1 MPLAATLLLAGAT
14 ASTQV
19 APIDVQ
25 HYRVRLQP
33 DIAAGTL
40 RGEEDVR
47 LCLLGDGDTVVLD
60 AGALSVDSVSLGKQA
75 LTTSRNGKTLAITLP
90 RSHRA
95 GACVALHLRYSGKSS
110 YGLQMHPERRQ
121 AYTIFST
128 SQWMPAND
136 APSDRATLDLE
147 VTLPGG
153 LQAIGTGVAQPVRH
167 AEESATHRWRLRQPM
182 QSYLYG
188 FAAVPLSRVQFDA
201 NVIHNEWLGDGF
213 DDAQLRRIFAD
224 TPAML
229 AFFADKAGVA
239 YPHRTYSQALVA
251 DTVGQELA
259 GMALVSEVYGREVLD
274 DETRE
279 GLIAHEAAH
288 QWWGNGVTNL
298 DWRQF
303 WLNEGITTFMAAA
316 WMQHRFGDATYDA
329 QVERWRVRV
338 EKLRADGK
346 DKPLVF
352 PDWNKPGSD
361 DRAVVYTKGAY
372 AMHLLRVQLGEDA
385 FWRGL
390 RDYTRT
396 HFGKSVTTADLQ
408 AAMERSSGRDLSAFF
423 REWAGINR

>member
-182 QSYLYG
+182 PSYLYG
-188 FAAVPLSRVQFDA
+188 FAAGPFARVQFDA
-201 NVIHNEWLGDGF
+201 NGIHHEWLGDGF
-213 DDAQLRRIFAD
+213 DDAQLRHIFAD

-303 WLNEGITTFMAAA
+303 WLNEGITSFMAAA

-352 PDWNKPGSD
+352 PDWNKPSSD

>member
-1 MPLAATLLLAGAT
+1 MSLAAALLLAGAP
-14 ASTQV
+14 APAQV

-25 HYRVRLQP
+25 HYRVQLQP
-33 DIAAGTL
+33 DIAAGTV

-47 LCLLGDGDTVVLD
+47 LCLLGDGDTVSLD
-60 AGALSVDSVSLGKQA
+60 VGALSVDSVSLGKQA

-95 GACVALHLRYSGKSS
+95 GACVALHLRYSGKRS

-182 QSYLYG
+182 PSYLYG
-188 FAAVPLSRVQFDA
+188 FAAGPFARVQFDA
-201 NVIHNEWLGDGF
+201 NGIHHEWLGDGF

-274 DETRE
+274 DETRQ

-303 WLNEGITTFMAAA
+303 WLNEGITSFMAAA
-316 WMQHRFGDATYDA
+316 WMQHRFGHATYDA

-352 PDWNKPGSD
+352 PDWNKPSSD

>member
-95 GACVALHLRYSGKSS
+95 GACVALHLRYSGKRS

-136 APSDRATLDLE
+136 APADRATLDLD
-147 VTLPGG
+147 VVLPRD
-153 LQAIGTGVAQPVRH
+153 LQAVGTGVALPARH
-167 AEESATHRWRLRQPM
+167 AKALTTHRWRLRQAMP
-182 QSYLYG
+182 SYLYG
-188 FAAVPLSRVQFDA
+188 FAAGPFARVQFDA
-201 NVIHNEWLGDGF
+201 NGIHHEWLGDGF
-213 DDAQLRRIFAD
+213 DDAQLRHIFAD

-303 WLNEGITTFMAAA
+303 WLNEGITSFMAAA

-352 PDWNKPGSD
+352 PDWNKPSSD

-372 AMHLLRVQLGEDA
+372 AMPLLRVQLGEDA

>member
-1 MPLAATLLLAGAT
+1 MSLAAAWLLAGAT
-14 ASTQV
+14 APAQV
-19 APIDVQ
+19 APVDVQ

-33 DIAAGTL
+33 DIAAGAL

-47 LCLLGDGDTVVLD
+47 LCLLGDGDTVSLD
-60 AGALSVDSVSLGKQA
+60 VGALVIDGASLGKQA
-75 LTTSRNGKTLAITLP
+75 LTTSRDGKTLAITLP
-90 RSHRA
+90 RAYRA
-95 GACVALHLRYSGKSS
+95 DACLTLQLRYRGKSS
-110 YGLQMHPERRQ
+110 YGLQMHADRRQ

-136 APSDRATLDLE
+136 APADRATLDLD
-147 VTLPGG
+147 VVLPRE
-153 LQAIGTGVAQPVRH
+153 LQAIGTGLALPARH
-167 AEESATHRWRLRQPM
+167 AKGLTTHRWRLRQAMP
-182 QSYLYG
+182 SYLYG
-188 FAAVPLSRVQFDA
+188 FAAGQFTDA
-201 NVIHNEWLGDGF
+201 SLEANGITFELKGDGF
-213 DDAQLRRIFAD
+213 DAAQLQRIFGD

-259 GMALVSEVYGREVLD
+259 GMALLSEAYGREVLGD
-274 DETRE
+274 QTRQ

-288 QWWGNGVTNL
+288 QWWGNGVTNI

-316 WMQHRFGDATYDA
+316 WMQHRFGDATYKA
-329 QVERWRVRV
+329 QVERWGVRV
-338 EKLRADGK
+338 EKLRTDGK

-372 AMHLLRVQLGEDA
+372 AMHLLREQLGEEA
-385 FWRGL
+385 FWKGL
-390 RDYTRT
+390 RAYTQA
-396 HFGKSVTTADLQ
+396 HMGKVATTSDLQ
-408 AAMERSSGRDLSAFF
+408 QAMQVASGRDLSAFF
-423 REWAGINR
+423 REWAGTTR

>member
-60 AGALSVDSVSLGKQA
+60 AGALSVDSVSLGKQT

-95 GACVALHLRYSGKSS
+95 GACVALHLRYSGKRS

-182 QSYLYG
+182 PSYLYG
-188 FAAVPLSRVQFDA
+188 FAAGPFARVQFDA
-201 NVIHNEWLGDGF
+201 NGIHHEWLGDGF

-303 WLNEGITTFMAAA
+303 WLNEGITSFMAAA
-316 WMQHRFGDATYDA
+316 WLQHRFGDAAYES
-329 QVERWRVRV
+329 QVERWRTRV

-352 PDWNKPGSD
+352 PDWTKPSGD

-372 AMHLLRVQLGEDA
+372 AMHLLREQLGEDA
-385 FWRGL
+385 FWKGL
-390 RDYTRT
+390 RAYTKA
-396 HFGKSVTTADLQ
+396 HMGKTATTADLQ
-408 AAMERSSGRDLSAFF
+408 QAMQVASGRDLSAFF
-423 REWAGINR
+423 REWAGATR

>member
-1 MPLAATLLLAGAT
+1 MALVAALLIAGA
-14 ASTQV
+14 AAPAQV

-47 LCLLGDGDTVVLD
+47 LCLLGDGDTVSLD
-60 AGALSVDSVSLGKQA
+60 AGALVIDSASLAKEV
-75 LTTSRNGKTLAITLP
+75 LPTSRNGKALAITLP
-90 RSHRA
+90 RVYRA
-95 GACVALHLRYSGKSS
+95 GACLTLHLRYRGKAS
-110 YGLQMHPERRQ
+110 YGLQMHGERQ
-121 AYTIFST
+121 QVYTIFST

-136 APSDRATLDLE
+136 APSDRATLDLD
-147 VTLPGG
+147 VVLPRD
-153 LQAIGTGVAQPVRH
+153 LQAIGTGTALPMRH
-167 AEESATHRWRLRQPM
+167 AKEFATHRWRLRQPM
-182 QSYLYG
+182 PSYLYG
-188 FAAVPLSRVQFDA
+188 FAAGKFTETRFDA
-201 NVIHNEWLGDGF
+201 NGISFQLMGDGF
-213 DDAQLRRIFAD
+213 DDKQLRQIFAD

-239 YPHRTYSQALVA
+239 YPHRTYSQAMVA

-259 GMALVSEVYGREVLD
+259 GMALVSEAYGREVLD
-274 DETRE
+274 DATRQ

-303 WLNEGITTFMAAA
+303 WLNEGIATFMAAA
-316 WMQHRFGDATYDA
+316 WMQHRFGDATYEA

-352 PDWNKPGSD
+352 PDWTKPSGD

-372 AMHLLRVQLGEDA
+372 AMHLLRVQLGDEA
-385 FWRGL
+385 FWNGL
-390 RDYTRT
+390 RAYARARM
-396 HFGKSVTTADLQ
+396 GKTATTADLQ
-408 AAMERSSGRDLSAFF
+408 QAMQAASGRDLSTFF
-423 REWAGINR
+423 REWTGVTR

>member
-1 MPLAATLLLAGAT
+1 MP
-14 ASTQV
+14 
-19 APIDVQ
+19 
-25 HYRVRLQP
+25 
-33 DIAAGTL
+33 
-40 RGEEDVR
+40 
-47 LCLLGDGDTVVLD
+47 
-60 AGALSVDSVSLGKQA
+60 
-75 LTTSRNGKTLAITLP
+75 
-90 RSHRA
+90 
-95 GACVALHLRYSGKSS
+95 
-110 YGLQMHPERRQ
+110 
-121 AYTIFST
+121 
-128 SQWMPAND
+128 
-136 APSDRATLDLE
+136 
-147 VTLPGG
+147 
-153 LQAIGTGVAQPVRH
+153 
-167 AEESATHRWRLRQPM
+167 
-182 QSYLYG
+182 SYLYG
-188 FAAVPLSRVQFDA
+188 FAAGPFARVQFDA
-201 NVIHNEWLGDGF
+201 NGIHHEWLGDGF
-213 DDAQLRRIFAD
+213 DDAQLRHIFAD

-259 GMALVSEVYGREVLD
+259 GMAVVSEVYGREVLD

-303 WLNEGITTFMAAA
+303 WLNEGITSFMAAA

>member
-1 MPLAATLLLAGAT
+1 MSLAAGLLLAGAM
-14 ASTQV
+14 APAQV

-47 LCLLGDGDTVVLD
+47 LCLLGDGDTVSLD
-60 AGALSVDSVSLGKQA
+60 AGALVIDSVSLGKQA
-75 LTTSRNGKTLAITLP
+75 LHTSRDGKTLAIMLP
-90 RSHRA
+90 RAHRA
-95 GACVALHLRYSGKSS
+95 GACLTLHLRYSGKGS
-110 YGLQMHPERRQ
+110 YGLQLHAERRQ

-136 APSDRATLDLE
+136 APADRATLDLDVVLSRE
-147 VTLPGG
+147 
-153 LQAIGTGVAQPVRH
+153 LQAIGTGVALPVRH
-167 AEESATHRWRLRQPM
+167 AKALTTHRWRLHQAMP
-182 QSYLYG
+182 SYLYG
-188 FAAVPLSRVQFDA
+188 FAAGTFTRMKFEA
-201 NVIHNEWLGDGF
+201 NGITFEMLGDGF
-213 DDAQLRRIFAD
+213 GAAQLQRIFAD

-259 GMALVSEVYGREVLD
+259 GMALVSEAYGREVLD
-274 DETRE
+274 DETRQ

-288 QWWGNGVTNL
+288 QWWGNGVTNI

-316 WMQHRFGDATYDA
+316 WMQHRFGDAAYAA
-329 QVERWRVRV
+329 QVERWRLRV

-352 PDWNKPGSD
+352 PDWNKPSGD

-372 AMHLLRVQLGEDA
+372 AMHLLRQQLGEDA

-390 RDYTRT
+390 RAYTRA
-396 HFGKSVTTADLQ
+396 HMGKTATTADLQ
-408 AAMERSSGRDLSAFF
+408 QAMQGASGRDLSAFF
-423 REWAGINR
+423 REWTGVTR